1 MITIYKN
8 GELHFQNKTYNCA
21 IGKNG
26 IKKRKLEG
34 DGCTPE
40 GTFSFGPLYYR
51 SDRIKRLKT
60 YFDAIPIEK
69 NMFWSDDPLSEHYN
83 KLIRFK
89 DSSYE
94 SLYKVNHTYDIILVI
109 NYNISPIIKG
119 KGSAI
124 FLHLAKKDF
133 SPTSGCIALKKEC
146 FFEILV
152 NLDIKDTI
160 KIVSD

>member
-1 MITIYKN
+1 
-8 GELHFQNKTYNCA
+8 
-21 IGKNG
+21 
-26 IKKRKLEG
+26 
-34 DGCTPE
+34 
-40 GTFSFGPLYYR
+40 
-51 SDRIKRLKT
+51 
-60 YFDAIPIEK
+60 
-69 NMFWSDDPLSEHYN
+69 MFWSDDPLSEHYN

-146 FFEILV
+146 FFEILL

-160 KIVSD
+160 KIVGD

>member
-1 MITIYKN
+1 MITVYQS
-8 GELHFQNKTYNCA
+8 GELHFHNKMYKCA
-21 IGKNG
+21 LGRNG
-26 IKKRKLEG
+26 IKKRKQEG

-40 GTFSFGPLYYR
+40 GTYSFGPLYYR

-60 YFDAIPIEK
+60 YFNPIPIEK
-69 NMFWSDDPLSEHYN
+69 DMFWSDYPKSKHYN
-83 KLIRFK
+83 KLVRFK

-94 SLYKVNHTYDIILVI
+94 NLYKEDHTYDIFLVI

-133 SPTSGCIALKKEC
+133 SPTSGCIALKKDC
-146 FFEILV
+146 LFRILEK
-152 NLDIKDTI
+152 LDINDKI
-160 KIVSD
+160 KIISN

>member
-8 GELHFQNKTYNCA
+8 GELHFNNKIYKCA

-26 IKKRKLEG
+26 IKEKKQEG

-40 GTFSFGPLYYR
+40 GTYSLGPLYYR
-51 SDRIKRLKT
+51 SDRIKKFKT
-60 YFDAIPIEK
+60 YFKPIPLEK
-69 NMFWSDDPLSEHYN
+69 DMFWSDHPQSEHYN
-83 KLIRFK
+83 KFIRFK
-89 DSSYE
+89 DSSCE
-94 SLYKVNHTYDIILVI
+94 SLYKENHTYDIILVI

-133 SPTSGCIALKKEC
+133 SPTSGCIALKKKC
-146 FFEILV
+146 LLEILERLDV
-152 NLDIKDTI
+152 NYKIR
-160 KIVSD
+160 IVSE

>member
-8 GELHFQNKTYNCA
+8 GELHFNNKIYKCA

-26 IKKRKLEG
+26 IKRKKQEG

-40 GTFSFGPLYYR
+40 GTYSLGPLYYR
-51 SDRIKRLKT
+51 SDRIKKLKT
-60 YFDAIPIEK
+60 YFNAIPIDK
-69 NMFWSDDPLSEHYN
+69 DMFWSDDPKSKHYN

-94 SLYKVNHTYDIILVI
+94 NLYKVNHTYDIILVI
-109 NYNISPIIKG
+109 NYNIYPIIKG

-133 SPTSGCIALKKEC
+133 SPTSGCIALKKKC
-146 FFEILV
+146 FFEILEK
-152 NLDIKDTI
+152 LDINNRI
-160 KIVSD
+160 RIVSD

>member
-1 MITIYKN
+1 MITVYQR
-8 GELHFQNKTYNCA
+8 GELHFQNKIYKCA
-21 IGKNG
+21 LGRNG
-26 IKKRKLEG
+26 IIKKKKEG

-40 GTFSFGPLYYR
+40 GIYSLGPLYYR
-51 SDRIKRLKT
+51 SDRIKKLKT
-60 YFDAIPIEK
+60 NFNSIPIEK
-69 NMFWSDDPLSEHYN
+69 DMFWSDHPQSKHYN

-94 SLYKVNHTYDIILVI
+94 YLYKENHTYDIILVI

-133 SPTSGCIALKKEC
+133 SATSGCIALKKKC
-146 FFEILV
+146 LFEILEK
-152 NLDIKDTI
+152 LDINNRI
-160 KIVSD
+160 RIVGD

>member
-8 GELHFQNKTYNCA
+8 GELHFQNKIYKCA
-21 IGKNG
+21 IGRNG
-26 IKKRKLEG
+26 IKKKKKEG

-40 GTFSFGPLYYR
+40 GTYSLGPLYYR
-51 SDRIKRLKT
+51 SDRIKKLKT
-60 YFDAIPIEK
+60 YFNTIPIEK
-69 NMFWSDDPLSEHYN
+69 DMYWSDNPQSEHYN

-94 SLYKVNHTYDIILVI
+94 NLYKENHTYDIILVI

-124 FLHLAKKDF
+124 FIHLAKKNF
-133 SPTSGCIALKKEC
+133 PPTSGCIALKKKC
-146 FFEILV
+146 IFEILEKLDV
-152 NLDIKDTI
+152 NNRIR
-160 KIVSD
+160 IVSD